1 MIFICEQVH
10 LNVPPLRHKARARPL
25 EGTVIISLKGCICP
39 PPSQLVGC
47 HHFTRH
53 RRVQY
58 IVMLGAPL
66 RTTRQA
72 LLSPP
77 LRPLLIIF
85 LPYPL
90 PSWYFSFCYMTF
102 GWLNRGVGDSQG
114 RSRWREG
121 RKYGVREKG
130 KKKTPRKRDKGWGVQ
145 TVSELRGFKAKE
157 ERRGESCHIHPYHS
171 GLQFSKC
178 LFLRG
183 ATVCILTQMGC
194 LCPSSR
200 YAIRIPQSL
209 CRWTTLHHTPQPGP
223 EVPLAW
229 QKTHFLFVE
238 PKDILSTGQKNTS
251 QVVSCGY
258 SSRVVEQEV
267 GRKRSFAAVEYVL
280 TPQVIR
286 IKSKNNLTLDEWLK
300 FYTDYILKPSINV

>member
-1 MIFICEQVH
+1 M
-10 LNVPPLRHKARARPL
+10 LR
-25 EGTVIISLKGCICP
+25 V
-39 PPSQLVGC
+39 
-47 HHFTRH
+47 
-53 RRVQY
+53 
-58 IVMLGAPL
+58 PL

-77 LRPLLIIF
+77 LQPLPIIF

-102 GWLNRGVGDSQG
+102 GWLNRGVGDSHQWAE
-114 RSRWREG
+114 RQSRWREE

-130 KKKTPRKRDKGWGVQ
+130 KKKPPRRRDKGGVQ

-238 PKDILSTGQKNTS
+238 PKDILRTVGENTS

-267 GRKRSFAAVEYVL
+267 RRKRKFAAVEYVL
-280 TPQVIR
+280 APQIII
-286 IKSKNNLTLDEWLK
+286 IKSKNNLTLDKWLK
-300 FYTDYILKPSINV
+300 FYATF